1 MEIAKIWASQ
11 WFKILL
17 ITLGII
23 MVICAIY
30 SFATS
35 SPFGLVCLIVMG
47 IVVSGFGI
55 ALFLWHHNAKFK
67 EGVQSR
73 YKSFTD
79 SFTSS
84 DVAPRSDSSPR
95 TGSVA
100 AEGEGDETAGGG
112 YYYL

>member
-1 MEIAKIWASQ
+1 MDIAKIWASQ

-47 IVVSGFGI
+47 ILVSGFGI
-55 ALFLWHHNAKFK
+55 TLFLWHHNSKFK
-67 EGVQSR
+67 EGVKSR
-73 YKSFTD
+73 YQSFTD
-79 SFTSS
+79 SFSS
-84 DVAPRSDSSPR
+84 EPR

-100 AEGEGDETAGGG
+100 AMSAEDGLAGGERG